1 MIGQEEDTSYL
12 YLWVHISLLIIVT
25 TEIEESEKPGIFDE
39 LSDSVIVRSEEQNEV
54 SEDGI
59 DAIVDD
65 IDDALTNCVI
75 IDDVTGI
82 FSEQQHKS
90 YWALFYQN
98 SFDVAKNNI
107 WGERKRVLFFTY
119 QDQIRDELQIY
130 SMKKRVR

>member
-1 MIGQEEDTSYL
+1 M
-12 YLWVHISLLIIVT
+12 HISLLIIVT
-25 TEIEESEKPGIFDE
+25 TEIEESERPGIFDE
-39 LSDSVIVRSEEQNEV
+39 LSDNVIVRSEEQNEV

-90 YWALFYQN
+90 Y
-98 SFDVAKNNI
+98 
-107 WGERKRVLFFTY
+107 
-119 QDQIRDELQIY
+119 
-130 SMKKRVR
+130 